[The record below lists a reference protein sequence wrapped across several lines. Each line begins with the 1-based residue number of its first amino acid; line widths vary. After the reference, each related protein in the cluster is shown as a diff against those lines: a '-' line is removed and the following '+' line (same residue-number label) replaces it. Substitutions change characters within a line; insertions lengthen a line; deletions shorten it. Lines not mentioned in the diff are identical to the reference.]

1 MPPSFSFATLSSQQ
15 TLDSV
20 EHSTDTK
27 SRGQQQQR
35 AIKLPKFPGYDIV
48 AASTQA
54 INMSADSALSLNYYH
69 SYGSLGTRHT
79 GRSLDTFASSCG
91 VLSETDEHV
100 HDANDGDNDDDDED
114 IF

>member
-20 EHSTDTK
+20 GHLSDQK
-27 SRGQQQQR
+27 SRGKQQR
-35 AIKLPKFPGYDIV
+35 TIKLPKFPGYDIV

-54 INMSADSALSLNYYH
+54 INMSTDSALSLNYYH
-69 SYGSLGTRHT
+69 SYGSLDTGHT

-100 HDANDGDNDDDDED
+100 HEGDDDDDDED